1 MTPPAD
7 HTYAAQ
13 CTEHE
18 VKDMGCKEKAKK
30 HNGGCWEKRV
40 SICVI
45 ILAITIW
52 IAVTESGLIAELFLP
67 SPVSV
72 VKLGVEMWQSGRL
85 QANVLASSRRVLI
98 GYSIGTVT
106 AIIIGLLMGR
116 YRIVEA
122 IIDPIFQVWRPI
134 PPIAAIPLL
143 ILWVGIGEASKI
155 IVIAGGT
162 FAVCLISVITG
173 IKNVPRIYIDSAR
186 ILGAKELDIFRYI
199 ILPSAVPYI
208 LSGMRT
214 SIASAFGV
222 MVAAELIA
230 SFEGIGFMLIM
241 GKNLLRTDMIFLGL
255 ILIGLMVYISDIIL
269 KRVESRLTGW
279 MERA

>member
-1 MTPPAD
+1 MRWD
-7 HTYAAQ
+7 N
-13 CTEHE
+13 
-18 VKDMGCKEKAKK
+18 MGF
-30 HNGGCWEKRV
+30 EKRAARVRPAGKRKSNCERRV
-40 SICVI
+40 SVGVI
-45 ILAITIW
+45 VLALALW
-52 IAVTESGLIAELFLP
+52 VAVTESGLIAELFLP
-67 SPVSV
+67 SPTSV
-72 VKLGVEMWQSGRL
+72 IKLGMEMWRNGRL
-85 QANVLASSRRVLI
+85 QANVIASLRRIVI
-98 GYSIGTVT
+98 GYSLGTVA
-106 AIIIGLLMGR
+106 AIVIGLLMGR

-122 IIDPIFQVWRPI
+122 IIDPIFQVCRPV

-143 ILWVGIGEASKI
+143 ILWVGIGEESKI
-155 IVIAGGT
+155 LVIASGT

-173 IKNVPRIYIDSAR
+173 IKNVPRIYIDCAR
-186 ILGAKELDIFRYI
+186 ILGAKELDVFRYI

-255 ILIGLMVYISDIIL
+255 MLIGLMVYASDIVL
-269 KRVESRLTGW
+269 KRIENRLTGW
-279 MERA
+279 MERAE

>member
-1 MTPPAD
+1 MAST
-7 HTYAAQ
+7 
-13 CTEHE
+13 
-18 VKDMGCKEKAKK
+18 GRAKK
-30 HNGGCWEKRV
+30 HDGSCERRV
-40 SICVI
+40 SIGVI
-45 ILAITIW
+45 ILALSIW
-52 IAVTESGLIAELFLP
+52 VAVTESGLIAELFLP
-67 SPVSV
+67 SPISV
-72 VKLGVEMWQSGRL
+72 VKLGAEMWRNGRL
-85 QANVLASSRRVLI
+85 QANIMASFRRVLI
-98 GYSIGTVT
+98 GYSIGTVM

-116 YRIVEA
+116 YSIAEA
-122 IIDPIFQVWRPI
+122 IIDPLFQVWRPI
-134 PPIAAIPLL
+134 PPIAVIPLL

-162 FAVCLISVITG
+162 FSVCLISVITG
-173 IKNVPRIYIDSAR
+173 IKNVPRIYLDSAR

-255 ILIGLMVYISDIIL
+255 TLIGLMVYISDIIL